1 MIKRV
6 YIRPLEPDDAFV
18 TYQWR
23 NNPSI
28 WPFSGLRPGKFVSP
42 LKEYEWL
49 KDVLQRENE
58 RRFAICLK
66 QTDQVVGCIYLTDIS
81 KANAL
86 LHIYF
91 GELQYWGSG
100 RAYEACNQL
109 FEYSFNQLHLDN
121 IFIEIN
127 PKNRAAVALAKQMG
141 YEKVEKVYDSNK
153 GVLLDKMIF
162 SREMYMQRCSS

>member
-1 MIKRV
+1 MRKRV
-6 YIRPLEPDDAFV
+6 YIRPLEADDAFV

-49 KDVLQRENE
+49 KGVLERENE
-58 RRFAICLK
+58 KRFAICLT
-66 QTDQVVGCIYLTDIS
+66 QTNQVVGCIYLTDITKS
-81 KANAL
+81 AAM

-91 GELQYWGSG
+91 GELQYWGGG
-100 RAYEACNQL
+100 RALEACNQL
-109 FEYSFNQLHLDN
+109 FEISFNELHLESL
-121 IFIEIN
+121 FIEIN

-141 YEKVEKVYDSNK
+141 YEKIGKVYDSKK

-162 SREMYMQRCSS
+162 SKEMYAQRCSS